1 MRKKEILFNMND
13 PPEISPRK
21 SSRSPTNP
29 AIKKNFAGVRKNV
42 KGMKHLTVLIPED
55 CLNSPKKKK
64 IDKAY
69 WETVWESLVCHF
81 EENQS
86 KKGRR
91 IRSQSFDEYICQSNK
106 FIHHGNFIYILRK
119 MKERVAF
126 YLSIFIINKIP
137 FWTLLDSTRSYSII
151 RDDPC
156 E

>member
-69 WETVWESLVCHF
+69 WETVWESLVFHF
-81 EENQS
+81 QENQS

-91 IRSQSFDEYICQSNK
+91 FRIDEYICQSNK

-119 MKERVAF
+119 MKESCF
-126 YLSIFIINKIP
+126 LSIYLP
-137 FWTLLDSTRSYSII
+137 Y
-151 RDDPC
+151 
-156 E
+156 